1 MSPISFCYFLAPS
14 LGKLRKDILFK
25 SALSLARGW
34 YESRM
39 FTCSGIWGAEGWVDT
54 LLFSLRIFVAHT
66 GQLPIFVL
74 KAAENS
80 ICRVVCLET
89 LFRCFKFTSLPVSA
103 LNNQLSRIIIL
114 FLADNLAVVVH

>member
-1 MSPISFCYFLAPS
+1 MSPISFCYFLALS
-14 LGKLRKDILFK
+14 LGKLRKDIFIQIGFIPGTT
-25 SALSLARGW
+25 GW
-34 YESRM
+34 YESGM

-54 LLFSLRIFVAHT
+54 LLFSLRIFAAHT

-89 LFRCFKFTSLPVSA
+89 LFRCFTSLPVTA
-103 LNNQLSRIIIL
+103 LNNQLSRIII
-114 FLADNLAVVVH
+114 FVFSR